1 VVIRRN
7 MERLR
12 GEVVILRD
20 KYGDCSKDFDELMA
34 ENERLRAE
42 VAAATGKEANPIFL
56 KSFKIKVEQA
66 DKDADKDAPET

>member
-1 VVIRRN
+1 

-34 ENERLRAE
+34 ENERLRA
-42 VAAATGKEANPIFL
+42 
-56 KSFKIKVEQA
+56 
-66 DKDADKDAPET
+66 